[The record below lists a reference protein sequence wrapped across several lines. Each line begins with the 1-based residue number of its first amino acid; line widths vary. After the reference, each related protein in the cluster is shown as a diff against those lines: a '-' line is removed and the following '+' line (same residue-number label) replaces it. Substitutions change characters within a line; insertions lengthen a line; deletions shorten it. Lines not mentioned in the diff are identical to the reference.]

1 MLGCKGLFG
10 IDVVY
15 GDKPYIVDV
24 NPRPT
29 TAVLGLA
36 HVLRTN
42 VAELILQAH
51 FGTLPDRVEASGH
64 FTFTK
69 HDLETIT

>member
-1 MLGCKGLFG
+1 
-10 IDVVY
+10 
-15 GDKPYIVDV
+15 V

-36 HVLRTN
+36 RVLQMN
-42 VAELILQAH
+42 IADLILMAR
-51 FGTLPDRVEASGH
+51 FGTLPESVDTKGH
-64 FTFTK
+64 FSFTK